1 MPALPPRAVAR
12 LRHMREAA
20 EKAIA
25 FTVGRDRSILDS
37 DEMRTLALVR
47 LLEII
52 GEAARAVSEPTRLG
66 ILAIRMGDH
75 RRGVRIL
82 SAPREIDA
90 LALAGVFRSLS
101 VTAAGRWSTR
111 ALNSARNPL
120 QPSPQLARHSR
131 WRRQFWRRCRRCSDG
146 GANRDPPDGP
156 LTPRQHEVRR

>member
-1 MPALPPRAVAR
+1 
-12 LRHMREAA
+12 MREAA

-25 FTVGRDRSILDS
+25 FTVGRDRAILDS

-47 LLEII
+47 LVEII

-90 LALAGVFRSLS
+90 LALAGVS
-101 VTAAGRWSTR
+101 
-111 ALNSARNPL
+111 
-120 QPSPQLARHSR
+120 
-131 WRRQFWRRCRRCSDG
+131 
-146 GANRDPPDGP
+146 GAC
-156 LTPRQHEVRR
+156 L

>member
-47 LLEII
+47 LVEII

-101 VTAAGRWSTR
+101 VTAAGRWNTR

-131 WRRQFWRRCRRCSDG
+131 WRRQFWRRCRR
-146 GANRDPPDGP
+146 
-156 LTPRQHEVRR
+156 